1 MKVYQI
7 LSQRHH
13 TLLLVIGRHK
23 QKNSHMANRYQR
35 SITGKMQ
42 IGTGENLLQEEKVDR
57 ISDVSDHLKRK
68 FRQLG
73 KSLVLFVNSENLA
86 NNKIVQAEKMNLPA
100 KEK

>member
-1 MKVYQI
+1 MG
-7 LSQRHH
+7 S
-13 TLLLVIGRHK
+13 
-23 QKNSHMANRYQR
+23 RYWR

-57 ISDVSDHLKRK
+57 LSDVSDHLKRK

-86 NNKIVQAEKMNLPA
+86 NNKIVQAEKMNLLA
-100 KEK
+100 MEK